1 MSSTVPDL
9 SVVLHHPRPSSLAS
23 QRLTA
28 LGSFEMNRPSVWK
41 RVALIGFLLFVLW
54 VGFRLRLSGVEE
66 TVIHSE
72 RYSGKYKYRPAASPV
87 ITTHMPD
94 GKLKVSAKWG
104 RI

>member
-1 MSSTVPDL
+1 
-9 SVVLHHPRPSSLAS
+9 
-23 QRLTA
+23 LTA